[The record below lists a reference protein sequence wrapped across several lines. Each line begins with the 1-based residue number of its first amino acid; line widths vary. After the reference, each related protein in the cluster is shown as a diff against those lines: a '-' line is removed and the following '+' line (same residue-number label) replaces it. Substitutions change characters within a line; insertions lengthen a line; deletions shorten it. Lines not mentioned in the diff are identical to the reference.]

1 LEPRLVLA
9 SASPRRAHTLT
20 ELGIPFRVVVSHADE
35 TQLDGE
41 DGAAAV
47 ERLARAKAAA
57 VAARETLPVLA
68 ADTEVVC
75 DGRVLGKPASREAA
89 IEMLRTLS
97 GRAHEVVTGVCV
109 IAAGDTRSGIERT
122 TVVLSPTTAA
132 EREWYVSTGE
142 PMDKAGGYHLQGR
155 GAFFVESITGSP
167 SNVTGL
173 PVRLVL
179 RLLREAGIALGP
191 PVA

>member
-9 SASPRRAHTLT
+9 SASPRRARTLT

-35 TQLDGE
+35 TQLEGE

-57 VAARETLPVLA
+57 VAATESLPVLA

-75 DGRVLGKPASREAA
+75 DGRVLGKPASRAA
-89 IEMLRTLS
+89 ALEMLHTLS

-109 IAAGDTRSGIERT
+109 IAGGTTRSGIERT
-122 TVVLSPTTAA
+122 TVVLSSTTAA
-132 EREWYVSTGE
+132 EREWYVATGE

-155 GAFFVESITGSP
+155 GAFLVESITGSP

-191 PVA
+191 PLR